1 MRLAILCLVA
11 TLPALASSPAQEMR
25 VDLELVL
32 AVDVSDSMDRS
43 EQILQR
49 RGYATALVR
58 PGIAEAIAGGSE
70 GRIVVTYVEW
80 AGPWT
85 QRIVVP
91 WTVIDGAE
99 SARGFAAQLDGAVLA
114 GIDGTSL
121 SAAMMFASRLFD
133 GNGYAGGR
141 RTIDISGDGVNN
153 AGPPVLSAR
162 DRVARKGITI
172 NGLPIVLRN
181 PTRIE
186 LADLEAYYRDCVVAG
201 DDGFIV
207 PARSIR
213 AFEDAIYRKL
223 YREIAAADPIVVPVS
238 AARRAVESDCLIGEK
253 IGGRLGEQ

>member
-1 MRLAILCLVA
+1 MRLAFLCLVA
-11 TLPALASSPAQEMR
+11 TLRALAGAPEEELR
-25 VDLELVL
+25 VDIELVL

-43 EQILQR
+43 EQSLQR

-58 PGIAEAIAGGSE
+58 PGIAEAIARGSE
-70 GRIVVTYVEW
+70 GRIAVTYVEW

-85 QRIVVP
+85 QRVVVP

-99 SARGFAAQLDGAVLA
+99 SARGFAAQLEGPVQA

-121 SAAMMFASRLFD
+121 SAAMQYASLLFE
-133 GNGYAGGR
+133 GNGYSGWR

-172 NGLPIVLRN
+172 NGLPIILPS
-181 PTRIE
+181 PTRIA

-207 PARSIR
+207 PARSIA
-213 AFEDAIYRKL
+213 AFEEAIYRKL
-223 YREIAAADPIVVPVS
+223 YLEIAAAGPTVVPAS
-238 AARRAVESDCLIGEK
+238 GDRRAAASDCLIGEK
-253 IGGRLGEQ
+253 LGGRLGDP